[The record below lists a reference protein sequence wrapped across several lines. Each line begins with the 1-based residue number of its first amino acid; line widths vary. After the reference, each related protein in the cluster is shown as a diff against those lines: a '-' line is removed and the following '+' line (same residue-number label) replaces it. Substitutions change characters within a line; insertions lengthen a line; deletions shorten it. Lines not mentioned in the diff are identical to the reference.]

1 MENVGWLIGY
11 SVSGEGDLVWQPWR
25 LGNDKVGNGG
35 LESIKDGVQVPPL
48 ELNENTKCYE
58 PE

>member
-11 SVSGEGDLVWQPWR
+11 SFLGEGHLVWQPWR

-35 LESIKDGVQVPPL
+35 LEAV
-48 ELNENTKCYE
+48 
-58 PE
+58 